1 MTRPMA
7 ATLHPTCEFNATRD
21 VVFAHEADGFEK
33 VLHVFDANW
42 HGIRSASGCCPGH
55 KLAIS
60 NEQPLDGEA
69 YRHAIGLIHHY
80 GIKRVVFQGY
90 SWVANELAITLRR
103 EFGEDLQLYAITHV
117 TSAQF
122 ENHFEM
128 DMQFAIT
135 DGLRKGVLR
144 RAASVKPQ
152 FYSVVPDTWEHLI
165 VNFAPN
171 ISKNRRSAVVDTRA
185 IFIPVENSWRKNLY
199 TNILAALPVAEID
212 VIYSVNWPTG
222 LDKMADLGKV
232 KVAPFRSGRDLF
244 AFMGSLGALM
254 NVTLAECQPMTQL
267 EGLAVGTPSLT
278 GALRIEEFKDDPLMP
293 LVEVESLDNPHHIG
307 NALSRLLKMRR
318 DDPSE
323 LAQMIDGHLENR
335 HKLAVERY
343 ADFLE
348 L

>member
-1 MTRPMA
+1 MTHSETA
-7 ATLHPTCEFNATRD
+7 AQHPTCDFDVTRD
-21 VVFAHEADGFEK
+21 VQFAHQADGFDK
-33 VLHVFDANW
+33 VMHVFDAHW

-60 NEQPLDGEA
+60 HKEPFDGEA

-80 GIKRVVFQGY
+80 GIRRIVFQGY
-90 SWVANELAITLRR
+90 SWVANELAQTLRR
-103 EFGEDLQLYAITHV
+103 EFGEELRLYAITHV

-135 DGLRKGVLR
+135 EGLRKGILA
-144 RAASVKPQ
+144 RAGSVKPH
-152 FYSVVPDTWEHLI
+152 FNSVVPETWPHLI

-171 ISKNRRSAVVDTRA
+171 ISGKSRPAAIDTRA

-199 TNILAALPVAEID
+199 TNVLAALPIAEID

-244 AFMGSLGALM
+244 AFMGSLGAIV

-267 EGLAVGTPSLT
+267 EGLAMGTPSLT
-278 GALRIEEFKDDPLMP
+278 GSLRIEEFADDPLTP
-293 LVEVESLDNPHHIG
+293 LVEVDSLDNPFHIRA
-307 NALSRLLKMRR
+307 ALERLLKMRR
-318 DDPSE
+318 DDPGE
-323 LAQMIDGHLENR
+323 MTQMIDAHLKNR
-335 HKLAVERY
+335 HRLAVERY